1 MLVLTPDKL
10 LMIVAGTCVAL
21 PPLLGL
27 LARNRG
33 RPVMTWMLVGALPL
47 LNIGGLIILLW
58 TPLLAEQEAQR
69 ERELAWQA
77 SLKAAEGELD
87 QPSEESSPP

>member
-1 MLVLTPDKL
+1 MLVLTPERL
-10 LMIVAGTCVAL
+10 LLIVAGTCVLL

-33 RPVMTWMLVGALPL
+33 RPVMTWVLIGALPL

-69 ERELAWQA
+69 QRELAWRE
-77 SLKAAEGELD
+77 SLKSAEGELD
-87 QPSEESSPP
+87 HTPEESTPP